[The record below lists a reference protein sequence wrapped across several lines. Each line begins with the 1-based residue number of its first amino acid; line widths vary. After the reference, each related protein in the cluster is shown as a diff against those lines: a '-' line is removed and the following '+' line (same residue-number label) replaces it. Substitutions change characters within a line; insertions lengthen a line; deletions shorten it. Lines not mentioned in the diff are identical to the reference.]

1 MQICCQWIFGKRR
14 HSGDLAGE
22 SQLKK
27 WVLFVVFAALM
38 SRKVVNGQ
46 KDQLNHLRK
55 RLRDRFSI
63 KNSST
68 ASKSGPFGQN
78 SQYRNKNNGYKPDL

>member
-27 WVLFVVFAALM
+27 RLLFVVFAALM
-38 SRKVVNGQ
+38 VKKVVNGQ
-46 KDQLNHLRK
+46 KDQLNHVRK
-55 RLRDRFSI
+55 RLRVIFI
-63 KNSST
+63 VNPALP

-78 SQYRNKNNGYKPDL
+78 SQF

>member
-27 WVLFVVFAALM
+27 WVLSFVFMPLVGK
-38 SRKVVNGQ
+38 RVVNGQ
-46 KDQLNHLRK
+46 KDQLNHLGK
-55 RLRDRFSI
+55 RLRTYFIVR
-63 KNSST
+63 T
-68 ASKSGPFGQN
+68 AVAVQKSGPFGQN
-78 SQYRNKNNGYKPDL
+78 SQE

>member
-27 WVLFVVFAALM
+27 WVLYVVFAPLM
-38 SRKVVNGQ
+38 SWKVINGQ
-46 KDQLNHLRK
+46 KDQLNHVRK
-55 RLRDRFSI
+55 RLRLSF
-63 KNSST
+63 NSKSSSQ
-68 ASKSGPFGQN
+68 AQKSGPFGQN
-78 SQYRNKNNGYKPDL
+78 SHF

>member
-27 WVLFVVFAALM
+27 QVLFVVFAALIG
-38 SRKVVNGQ
+38 RKVVKGQ
-46 KDQLNHLRK
+46 KDQLNHVRK
-55 RLRDRFSI
+55 RLRNIFI
-63 KNSST
+63 VKTSST
-68 ASKSGPFGQN
+68 AAKSGPFGQN
-78 SQYRNKNNGYKPDL
+78 SQY

>member
-27 WVLFVVFAALM
+27 WVLFVVFAPLM
-38 SRKVVNGQ
+38 SWKVINGQ
-46 KDQLNHLRK
+46 KDQLNHVRK
-55 RLRDRFSI
+55 RLRLSF
-63 KNSST
+63 NSKSSSQ
-68 ASKSGPFGQN
+68 AKKSGPFGQN
-78 SQYRNKNNGYKPDL
+78 SHF

>member
-27 WVLFVVFAALM
+27 WVLSVVFMPLM
-38 SRKVVNGQ
+38 GKRVVNGQ
-46 KDQLNHLRK
+46 KDQLNHLGK
-55 RLRDRFSI
+55 RLRTHFI
-63 KNSST
+63 VK
-68 ASKSGPFGQN
+68 AAVAVQKSGPFGQN
-78 SQYRNKNNGYKPDL
+78 SQE

>member
-27 WVLFVVFAALM
+27 WLLFVVFAPLM
-38 SRKVVNGQ
+38 GRKVINGQ
-46 KDQLNHLRK
+46 KDQLNHSGK
-55 RLRDRFSI
+55 RLRDIFLVG
-63 KNSST
+63 T
-68 ASKSGPFGQN
+68 LLQASKSGPFGQN
-78 SQYRNKNNGYKPDL
+78 SQY

>member
-27 WVLFVVFAALM
+27 WVLFVVFAPLM
-38 SRKVVNGQ
+38 SWKVINGQ
-46 KDQLNHLRK
+46 KDQLNHVRK
-55 RLRDRFSI
+55 RLRLSF
-63 KNSST
+63 NSKSSSQ
-68 ASKSGPFGQN
+68 AQKSGPFGQN
-78 SQYRNKNNGYKPDL
+78 SHF

>member
-27 WVLFVVFAALM
+27 WVLSVVFMPLVGK
-38 SRKVVNGQ
+38 RVVNGQ

-63 KNSST
+63 KNSPT
-68 ASKSGPFGQN
+68 APKSGPFGQN
-78 SQYRNKNNGYKPDL
+78 SQYRNKNNGDKPVL

>member
-27 WVLFVVFAALM
+27 WVLFVVFAPLM
-38 SRKVVNGQ
+38 SWKVINGQ
-46 KDQLNHLRK
+46 KDQLNHVRK
-55 RLRDRFSI
+55 RLRLSF
-63 KNSST
+63 NSKCSSQ
-68 ASKSGPFGQN
+68 AQKSGPFGQN
-78 SQYRNKNNGYKPDL
+78 SHF

>member
-27 WVLFVVFAALM
+27 WVLFVVFAPLM
-38 SRKVVNGQ
+38 SWKVINGQ
-46 KDQLNHLRK
+46 KDQLNHVRK
-55 RLRDRFSI
+55 RLRNIFI
-63 KNSST
+63 VKTSST
-68 ASKSGPFGQN
+68 ASKSGPLGQN
-78 SQYRNKNNGYKPDL
+78 SQY

>member
-27 WVLFVVFAALM
+27 QLLFVVFAALM
-38 SRKVVNGQ
+38 SGMVVNGQ

-55 RLRDRFSI
+55 RLRLVFIGKRASI
-63 KNSST
+63 T
-68 ASKSGPFGQN
+68 VKSGPFGQN
-78 SQYRNKNNGYKPDL
+78 SQF

>member
-27 WVLFVVFAALM
+27 WVLFVVFAPLM
-38 SRKVVNGQ
+38 SWKVINGQ
-46 KDQLNHLRK
+46 KDQLNHVRK
-55 RLRDRFSI
+55 RLRVIFIVNPALPD
-63 KNSST
+63 
-68 ASKSGPFGQN
+68 SKSGPFGQN
-78 SQYRNKNNGYKPDL
+78 SHF

>member
-27 WVLFVVFAALM
+27 WVLFVIFAALM
-38 SRKVVNGQ
+38 VKTVVNGQ
-46 KDQLNHLRK
+46 KDQLNHVRK
-55 RLRDRFSI
+55 RLRVIFI
-63 KNSST
+63 VNPALLT
-68 ASKSGPFGQN
+68 SKSGPSGQN
-78 SQYRNKNNGYKPDL
+78 SQF